1 MLGVSNDFSLYYF
14 FGRIYVKYEIFG
26 RKIKF
31 FNKFIGE
38 EIGVYSSIGVLK
50 QGNHGI
56 ISLVEKLRRWLS
68 LRGGGAYASKH
79 QNL

>member
-1 MLGVSNDFSLYYF
+1 MVVIRGAL
-14 FGRIYVKYEIFG
+14 YVKYEIFG

-68 LRGGGAYASKH
+68 LRGGGAYESKH